1 MLPLDEQKRALRV
14 QVRARMPRSGSPE
27 FVAASVAAQERLAAS
42 ELVSRARVIA
52 LYRALPSECGTAAL
66 AAALEARH
74 KQVCYPVVLPAKR
87 ELEFRRSTGVFVA
100 GSLGIEEPTGSPV
113 ELRDVDLIVAP
124 AVAADGLGG
133 RLGRGKGH
141 YDATLAIARA
151 VSVALV
157 FEVQLVERVPLGED
171 DRPVAAVCT
180 ERRLMLV
187 P

>member
-27 FVAASVAAQERLAAS
+27 FVAASVAAQERLAVS

-87 ELEFRRSTGVFVA
+87 ELEFRRSAGVFVA

-113 ELRDVDLIVAP
+113 ALRDVDLIVAP

-180 ERRLMLV
+180 ERRLILV